1 MITGRCKKL
10 LTLSCKKVLTV
21 PCKKVKKS
29 LPCDCKIT
37 LPRTRSD
44 KLQKEIAERK
54 ASLSEAEAAQ
64 EAKQTRKELDQIMA
78 RISKMEQQTIHVVNP
93 EELTAF
99 FQLMDKAK
107 ELAEYC
113 EMNIDIK
120 TSKSLYG
127 VLKLQSGYIM
137 MNQDTDIRIRKIMNE
152 LILKSEQFSIA
163 VLEGVFE
170 MEFWFKLFNIVKK
183 EE

>member
-1 MITGRCKKL
+1 MHYTQNYYSQAKA
-10 LTLSCKKVLTV
+10 S
-21 PCKKVKKS
+21 
-29 LPCDCKIT
+29 
-37 LPRTRSD
+37 SD

-64 EAKQTRKELDQIMA
+64 EANQTRKELDQILA
-78 RISKMEQQTIHVVNP
+78 RISKMEQQTMHVVNP
-93 EELTAF
+93 EKLTAF

-113 EMNIDIK
+113 EMNIDIQ

-137 MNQDTDIRIRKIMNE
+137 MNQDTDIRIREILNE
-152 LILKSEQFSIA
+152 LTLKSEQFSIA

-170 MEFWFKLFNIVKK
+170 MDFWFKLFDIVKK

>member
-1 MITGRCKKL
+1 MHYTQNYYSQAKA
-10 LTLSCKKVLTV
+10 
-21 PCKKVKKS
+21 
-29 LPCDCKIT
+29 
-37 LPRTRSD
+37 RSD

-54 ASLSEAEAAQ
+54 ASLSEAEATQ
-64 EAKQTRKELDQIMA
+64 EAKQSRKELDQIMA
-78 RISKMEQQTIHVVNP
+78 RIRKMEQQTMHIVNP
-93 EELTAF
+93 EKLTSF

-113 EMNIDIK
+113 EMNIDIE

-127 VLKLQSGYIM
+127 VLKLQSSYIM
-137 MNQDTDIRIRKIMNE
+137 MNQDTDIRIREILNE
-152 LILKSEQFSIA
+152 LTLKSEQFSIA

-170 MEFWFKLFNIVKK
+170 MDFWFKLFDIVKK

>member
-1 MITGRCKKL
+1 MHYTQNYYSQAKA
-10 LTLSCKKVLTV
+10 
-21 PCKKVKKS
+21 
-29 LPCDCKIT
+29 
-37 LPRTRSD
+37 RSD

-64 EAKQTRKELDQIMA
+64 EAKQSRKELDQIMA
-78 RISKMEQQTIHVVNP
+78 RIRKMEQQTMHIVNP
-93 EELTAF
+93 EKLTSF

-113 EMNIDIK
+113 EMNIDIQ

-127 VLKLQSGYIM
+127 ILKLQSGYIM
-137 MNQDTDIRIRKIMNE
+137 MNQDTDIRIREILSE
-152 LILKSEQFSIA
+152 LTLKSEQFSIA
-163 VLEGVFE
+163 ALEGMFE
-170 MEFWFKLFNIVKK
+170 MEFWFKLFDIVKK

>member
-1 MITGRCKKL
+1 MHYTQNYYSQAKA
-10 LTLSCKKVLTV
+10 
-21 PCKKVKKS
+21 
-29 LPCDCKIT
+29 
-37 LPRTRSD
+37 RSD

-64 EAKQTRKELDQIMA
+64 EAKQSRKELDQIMA
-78 RISKMEQQTIHVVNP
+78 RIRKMEQQTMHIVNP
-93 EELTAF
+93 EKLTSF

-113 EMNIDIK
+113 EMNIDIQ

-127 VLKLQSGYIM
+127 VLKLQSSYIM
-137 MNQDTDIRIRKIMNE
+137 MNQDTDIRIREILNE
-152 LILKSEQFSIA
+152 LTLKSEQFSIA

-170 MEFWFKLFNIVKK
+170 MDFWFKLFDIVKK

>member
-1 MITGRCKKL
+1 MHYTQNYYSQAKA
-10 LTLSCKKVLTV
+10 
-21 PCKKVKKS
+21 
-29 LPCDCKIT
+29 
-37 LPRTRSD
+37 RSD

-64 EAKQTRKELDQIMA
+64 EAKQTRKELDQIMT
-78 RISKMEQQTIHVVNP
+78 RIRKMEQQTMHVVNP
-93 EELTAF
+93 KKLTAF

-113 EMNIDIK
+113 EMNIDIQ

-137 MNQDTDIRIRKIMNE
+137 MNQDTDIRIREILNE
-152 LILKSEQFSIA
+152 LTLKSEQFSIA
-163 VLEGVFE
+163 ALEGVFE
-170 MEFWFKLFNIVKK
+170 MEYWFDLFDVIEK
-183 EE
+183 

>member
-1 MITGRCKKL
+1 MHYTQNYYSQAKA
-10 LTLSCKKVLTV
+10 
-21 PCKKVKKS
+21 
-29 LPCDCKIT
+29 
-37 LPRTRSD
+37 RSD
-44 KLQKEIAERK
+44 KLQKEITERK
-54 ASLSEAEAAQ
+54 ASLSEAKAAQ
-64 EAKQTRKELDQIMA
+64 EAKQTRKELDQIIA
-78 RISKMEQQTIHVVNP
+78 RIRKMEQQTMHVVNP
-93 EELTAF
+93 EKLTAF
-99 FQLMDKAK
+99 FQLMDEAK

-113 EMNIDIK
+113 EMNIDIQ

-137 MNQDTDIRIRKIMNE
+137 MNQDTDIQIREILNE

-170 MEFWFKLFNIVKK
+170 MDFWFKLFDIVKK